1 MTMSLQQLAE
11 RIGAR
16 LDGDGAV
23 EVAACAPIDRA
34 QSNHVTFLANT
45 KYSRFLA
52 TTQAAAVILDQTTP
66 CPDHLTRLVADNPYF
81 AFRNAMIELHGSRP
95 HPGPIDSAVDGIS
108 SLAAVHPQATIG
120 KGTMIH
126 PFVTV
131 ERNASVGRD
140 CVLYPGAYVGP
151 HATLGDQCILYPNA
165 VVYDR
170 CSIGRRVTLHANTV
184 VGNDGFGYA
193 THQGTHHKIPQTG
206 IVVIED
212 DVEIGAGCAIER
224 AAMGETKI
232 GKGTKFA
239 DLISIG
245 HATTIGAHCLLV
257 SLVGVSGS
265 VEIGDHVAI
274 AGQVGVTGHLRIGSG
289 VQVAAKAGVT
299 DNIPDG
305 MKVGGVPAVELDQ
318 ALRNAL
324 VGTDLYGLARRVRQL
339 ERKLERLQ
347 AEKEAAAA
355 EAGTPSKTTG

>member
-1 MTMSLQQLAE
+1 MIGIYLLTDRWPQ
-11 RIGAR
+11 RHDRWIGALER
-16 LDGDGAV
+16 RRRFAIMAANVRAADGSLERGARVISRVLCKVSERVGIAVNGDGHYFGCACGRANV
-23 EVAACAPIDRA
+23 LFRHAA
-34 QSNHVTFLANT
+34 L
-45 KYSRFLA
+45 L
-52 TTQAAAVILDQTTP
+52 AAARSV
-66 CPDHLTRLVADNPYF
+66 
-81 AFRNAMIELHGSRP
+81 
-95 HPGPIDSAVDGIS
+95 
-108 SLAAVHPQATIG
+108 SL
-120 KGTMIH
+120 K
-126 PFVTV
+126 
-131 ERNASVGRD
+131 S
-140 CVLYPGAYVGP
+140 L
-151 HATLGDQCILYPNA
+151 PN
-165 VVYDR
+165 
-170 CSIGRRVTLHANTV
+170 GRRVTLHANTV

-212 DVEIGAGCAIER
+212 DVEIGASCAIER

-257 SLVGVSGS
+257 SLVGISGS

-274 AGQVGVTGHLRIGSG
+274 AGQVGVTGHLRIGNG
-289 VQVAAKAGVT
+289 VQVAGKAAVT

-347 AEKEAAAA
+347 AEGEARD
-355 EAGTPSKTTG
+355 EGRGTRDEGNQEKR